1 MTQKRTVLPCFSV
14 LNVLDACRWQKC
26 GKAVGSDGISMEAF
40 IYGGTRLY
48 IHISLLFNL
57 FLKFSCLPTAFMKS
71 IINPLVKR
79 KSGDLADVNNY
90 RAIAVSTALSKLLEN
105 VLASFVQSA
114 NDVDAYQFGFTAGHS
129 TSLCTSV
136 FKRIVDY
143 YRNLGSHIFVCFIDF
158 TEAFDFINY

>member
-1 MTQKRTVLPCFSV
+1 MTQKHNVLPCFSV
-14 LNVLDACRWQKC
+14 LNTFDACQQQKC

-48 IHISLLFNL
+48 VHISLLFYL
-57 FLKFSCLPTAFMKS
+57 FLKFSFLPTAFMKS
-71 IINPLVKR
+71 ITIPLVKY

-105 VLASFVQSA
+105 VSASFVQSA
-114 NDVDAYQFGFTAGHS
+114 NDMDAYQFGFTTGHS

-136 FKRIVDY
+136 FKR
-143 YRNLGSHIFVCFIDF
+143 
-158 TEAFDFINY
+158 T

>member
-1 MTQKRTVLPCFSV
+1 
-14 LNVLDACRWQKC
+14 
-26 GKAVGSDGISMEAF
+26 
-40 IYGGTRLY
+40 
-48 IHISLLFNL
+48 
-57 FLKFSCLPTAFMKS
+57 MKS
-71 IINPLVKR
+71 IIIPLVKC

-136 FKRIVDY
+136 FKRTVDY
-143 YRNLGSHIFVCFIDF
+143 YRTLGSHIFVCFIDF
-158 TEAFDFINY
+158 TRGVDRVRNLGAVAAVLSLPSLPGPFSLPSSLPPFSFHPLALFPSLPSSPPFPSPSPYPGGSGGRAPGKIF